1 MTRLPLAARRA
12 TAAAAV
18 IVALLALSISIAI
31 AGGRQPT
38 KGPVPPD
45 AIQSGTFNKALIP
58 DFIPAIGRDG
68 QIVGY
73 VARDLAIPDGPPN
86 DAPIPVYAD
95 DLSTLVG
102 YMQPGRGFVGVDGS
116 TDGAPVTPVTVGG
129 D

>member
-18 IVALLALSISIAI
+18 IMVLLALSISIAI

-45 AIQSGTFNKALIP
+45 AVQNGSFNKALIP
-58 DFIPAIGRDG
+58 DFIPALGGNG

-73 VARDLAIPDGPPN
+73 VARDLAIPEGPPI
-86 DAPIPVYAD
+86 DGPIPVYAD

-102 YMQPGRGFVGVDGS
+102 YMQPGHGFVGVDGS
-116 TDGAPVTPVTVGG
+116 TDAAPVTPVTVGG